1 MRMLRGMYAN
11 RKYPGRPKGG
21 LNLHRLVLEALA
33 LQRAERVLGGACDVI
48 SLVVGK
54 AKRAG
59 FDLPSA
65 AVEEAFLD
73 LAG

>member
-1 MRMLRGMYAN
+1 MRMLRGLYAN
-11 RKYPGRPKGG
+11 RKYQDRPKGG
-21 LNLHRLVLEALA
+21 LNLHRLILEALA
-33 LQRAERVLGGACDVI
+33 LQRAEHVLGGACDVI
-48 SLVVGK
+48 SRVVRK

-59 FDLPSA
+59 FDLAPA